1 MKISDLE
8 VMTGDD
14 FHDKVMHHHLA
25 KFGDTPV
32 YFLNEPDY
40 WLTICQDDDSDDG
53 LWRGECDF
61 LGYQF
66 DDYVGRDNPE
76 DVLDALML
84 AIQTYVSKEILK
96 A

>member
-14 FHDKVMHHHLA
+14 FHRKVMWNHIA
-25 KFGDTPV
+25 KGGDTPV

-40 WLTICQDDDSDDG
+40 WLTICQDCDNDDG

-66 DDYVGRDNPE
+66 DDYVGRENPE
-76 DVLDALML
+76 DALDALML
-84 AIQTYVSKEILK
+84 AIQIYVAEEILK